1 MVRELKALIEDISS
15 INTSVDMDDIQMV
28 SELNGDIVNRI
39 LSVRDFL
46 LDLNIEVEHPSVT
59 AYNESKE
66 YPELNILGL
75 SDKTINE
82 CKAIY
87 NARVSKTAKM
97 SFDTVMKCC
106 VFVTNYVI
114 EHGIV
119 LNDGTHAIARLMVNK
134 PMRDYLIDIDSTQYC
149 ATNIHDF
156 LTNKNFAAIATK
168 FFKCDG
174 NGKRILSMH
183 DTTIDP
189 ATPF

>member
-1 MVRELKALIEDISS
+1 MVRELKELIEDISS

-28 SELNGDIVNRI
+28 SGLNDDITKRI
-39 LSVRDFL
+39 ISVRDFL
-46 LDLNIEVEHPSVT
+46 LDLNIKVEHPSVT
-59 AYNESKE
+59 TSSKD

-106 VFVTNYVI
+106 VFVTNYTI
-114 EHGIV
+114 EHGTV

-134 PMRDYLIDIDSTQYC
+134 PMRDYLIDIDSTHYC
-149 ATNIHDF
+149 ATNIYDF

-168 FFKCDG
+168 FFKYDG
-174 NGKRILSMH
+174 NGKRIVSLH
-183 DTTIDP
+183 ETTIDP

>member
-1 MVRELKALIEDISS
+1 MVRELKELIEDISS

-28 SELNGDIVNRI
+28 SGLNDDVAKRI

-59 AYNESKE
+59 ANSSKD

-106 VFVTNYVI
+106 VFVANYTI
-114 EHGIV
+114 EHGTV
-119 LNDGTHAIARLMVNK
+119 LNDGTHAIARLMLNK
-134 PMRDYLIDIDSTQYC
+134 PMRDYLIDIDSTHYC
-149 ATNIHDF
+149 AGNIHDF

-174 NGKRILSMH
+174 NGKRIVSLH
-183 DTTIDP
+183 ETTIDP

>member
-1 MVRELKALIEDISS
+1 MVRELRELIEDISS
-15 INTSVDMDDIQMV
+15 INTSVDMDDIQMI

-46 LDLNIEVEHPSVT
+46 IDLNIEVEHPSVM
-59 AYNESKE
+59 ANESKE

-75 SDKTINE
+75 SDKTIDE

-97 SFDTVMKCC
+97 SFETVMKSC
-106 VFVTNYVI
+106 VFVTNYTI
-114 EHGIV
+114 EHGVV
-119 LNDGTHAIARLMVNK
+119 LNDGTHAIARLMLNK
-134 PMRDYLIDIDSTQYC
+134 PMRDYLIDIDSTHYC
-149 ATNIHDF
+149 AGNIHDF

-174 NGKRILSMH
+174 NGKRIISLH
-183 DTTIDP
+183 ETTIDP

>member
-1 MVRELKALIEDISS
+1 MVKELKELIEDISS
-15 INTSVDMDDIQMV
+15 VNTSVDMDDIQAI
-28 SELNGDIVNRI
+28 SELNSEIVNRI

-66 YPELNILGL
+66 YPELNLLGL

-87 NARVSKTAKM
+87 ESRVSKTAKM

-106 VFVTNYVI
+106 VFVNNYVI
-114 EHGIV
+114 EHGVIR
-119 LNDGTHAIARLMVNK
+119 NDGSHGIARLLLNK
-134 PMRDYLIDIDSTQYC
+134 PMRDYLIEIDSTHYC

-156 LTNKNFAAIATK
+156 LTNKNFATIATK
-168 FFKCDG
+168 FFKCDE
-174 NGKRILSMH
+174 NGKRIIAMH

>member
-1 MVRELKALIEDISS
+1 MVRELKELIEDISS

-28 SELNGDIVNRI
+28 SGLNDDIVKRI

-59 AYNESKE
+59 AYNSSKD

-87 NARVSKTAKM
+87 DARVSKTAKM

-106 VFVTNYVI
+106 VFVTNYTI
-114 EHGIV
+114 EHGTV
-119 LNDGTHAIARLMVNK
+119 LNDGTHAITRLMVNK
-134 PMRDYLIDIDSTQYC
+134 PMRDYLIDIDSTHYC

-174 NGKRILSMH
+174 NGKRIVSLH
-183 DTTIDP
+183 ETTIDP

>member
-1 MVRELKALIEDISS
+1 MVRELKELIEDISS
-15 INTSVDMDDIQMV
+15 INTSVDMDDIQIV

-59 AYNESKE
+59 VYNESKE

-106 VFVTNYVI
+106 VFVTNYTI
-114 EHGIV
+114 EHGV
-119 LNDGTHAIARLMVNK
+119 TLNDGTHAIARLMVNK
-134 PMRDYLIDIDSTQYC
+134 PMRDYLIDIDSTHYY

-174 NGKRILSMH
+174 KRIVSLH
-183 DTTIDP
+183 KTTIDP